1 GENIAYTSRGIDD
14 AQVNTMFMNSA
25 PHRANILGN
34 FTLVATAWTIASNG
48 YGYVAEEFLN
58 APAAVP
64 DPFRAMFTIDAF
76 GGVHGDGCG
85 AQRLHTR
92 RLGRPPSVRRRAGHS
107 WRRHVGQLGHRQ
119 AAGAAERR
127 HRWIH
132 A

>member
-1 GENIAYTSRGIDD
+1 
-14 AQVNTMFMNSA
+14 MFMNSA

-76 GGVHGDGCG
+76 GGVHGDEYEGVL
-85 AQRLHTR
+85 AIPEVMR
-92 RLGRPPSVRRRAGHS
+92 RLDP
-107 WRRHVGQLGHRQ
+107 
-119 AAGAAERR
+119 AAMRGAVIAVPVCNVPAFATATRSSPIDGLNMAR
-127 HRWIH
+127 VFPGDPGG
-132 A
+132 ALT